1 MMTVA
6 FLAHGTRVGEV
17 FPHPYLLCN
26 LTRVTHSSQPQFP
39 KKKIIP
45 EPGQLLA
52 YLLGRTYLLNKFFD
66 IHS

>member
-39 KKKIIP
+39 KKKNHP
-45 EPGQLLA
+45 RAWAATSLFTGQNLF
-52 YLLGRTYLLNKFFD
+52 TQ
-66 IHS
+66 